1 MPTLHIKLRV
11 LMYPYKDTDNIK
23 SNIFSP
29 LGLTVIAETGNKEL
43 AINRSYKVEGIL
55 NSDRFTA

>member
-23 SNIFSP
+23 SNIFLPS
-29 LGLTVIAETGNKEL
+29 GIAEMGNKEL